1 MRATFTFW
9 WGVEWR
15 RGREPGRRFG
25 SRAEDAPSDVHQI
38 DDHSRVPSLSGLP
51 AVLPERP
58 VRVFFPCTGLGR
70 QRRGFETF
78 TLECAGALRHDP
90 TLEIRVFAGGPVSEL
105 PVHVLANL
113 PRDSRAA
120 RWLAAFHRR
129 GRLFFPQLPLFLPF
143 LPPSHPRAA
152 AVAFFPRPSLRHPGS
167 RPHAPP
173 RARNLLHH
181 FT

>member
-25 SRAEDAPSDVHQI
+25 SRAEDAPSDVHQL
-38 DDHSRVPSLSGLP
+38 DDPSRVPSLAGLP

-129 GRLFFPQLPLFLPF
+129 GPLLLRPLHLFLVFLSHPLPRRPGDGV
-143 LPPSHPRAA
+143 LPPP
-152 AVAFFPRPSLRHPGS
+152 
-167 RPHAPP
+167 APP
-173 RARNLLHH
+173 
-181 FT
+181 